1 MLKQKTRE
9 TNVAK
14 ETETVETGESAKEG
28 IEQIL
33 GLVVALAIFY
43 AGYALCPAG
52 LGDEQKVLFALGT
65 FACGIS
71 GGAFSMVGLKLLWG

>member
-1 MLKQKTRE
+1 MLERETRE
-9 TNVAK
+9 TSVTK
-14 ETETVETGESAKEG
+14 KTETVETGESAKEG

-33 GLVVALAIFY
+33 GLVVAVAILY

-65 FACGIS
+65 LVSGIA
-71 GGAFSMVGLKLLWG
+71 GAAFTMVGLKLLWG